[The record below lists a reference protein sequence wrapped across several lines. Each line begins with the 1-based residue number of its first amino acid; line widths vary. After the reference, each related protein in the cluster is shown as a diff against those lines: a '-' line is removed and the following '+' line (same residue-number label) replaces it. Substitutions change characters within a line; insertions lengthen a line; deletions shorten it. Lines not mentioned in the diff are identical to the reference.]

1 MSTDWYLNMT
11 ARKAKMTKM
20 TVLKS
25 IREKTNKKLSST
37 KGESITETLV
47 ALLISS
53 LALVMLAGAISAAS
67 NMVTKTKQKLVDYY
81 AANEVVVNMDGSGTS
96 DTLTVKPQGGGQFTV
111 DIYSYENNV
120 FRNNNIVSYRKR

>member
-1 MSTDWYLNMT
+1 MT

-20 TVLKS
+20 TILKS
-25 IREKTNKKLSST
+25 IREKANKKLSST

-67 NMVTKTKQKLVDYY
+67 NMVTKTKQKLTDYY
-81 AANEVVVNMDGSGTS
+81 AANEVVVNMDGAGELK
-96 DTLTVKPQGGGQFTV
+96 TLRVTPQGGSSFNV
-111 DIYSYENNV
+111 NIYSYENNV
-120 FRNNNIVSYRKR
+120 FPRNSIVSYRKR